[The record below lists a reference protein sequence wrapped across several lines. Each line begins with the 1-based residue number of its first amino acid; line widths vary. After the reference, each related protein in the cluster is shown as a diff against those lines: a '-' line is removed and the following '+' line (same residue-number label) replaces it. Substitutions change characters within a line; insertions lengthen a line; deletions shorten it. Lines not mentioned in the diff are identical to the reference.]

1 MKRIFASTK
10 FLTKSQMRNL
20 IKENC
25 PIRLFRHINIVND
38 GKLML
43 QYRIPSKIRGIDLSL
58 TTDLDKSAIDYL
70 INNEMDVSNIGGERW
85 MINNVRS
92 LQNQANSA
100 IKEYCRM
107 LNSEQSVRYNRR
119 IRELQDCINNQ
130 CTCNQTRRC
139 TQLWKDLRELALSQ
153 LNEEV

>member
-43 QYRIPSKIRGIDLSL
+43 QYRIPSKIHGINLSL
-58 TTDLDKSAIDYL
+58 TTDLDKSIIDYL
-70 INNEMDVSNIGGERW
+70 INNEMDVSRIGEEQW

-100 IKEYCRM
+100 IKEYCRT
-107 LNSEQSVRYNRR
+107 LRSEQAIRYNRR
-119 IRELQDCINNQ
+119 IRELQDYINSQ

-139 TQLWKDLRELALSQ
+139 AQLWKDLRELALSM

>member
-1 MKRIFASTK
+1 
-10 FLTKSQMRNL
+10 MRNL

-58 TTDLDKSAIDYL
+58 TTDLDKLAIDYL
-70 INNEMDVSNIGGERW
+70 INNEVDVSRSGNERW
-85 MINNVRS
+85 MINNVMR

-100 IKEYCRM
+100 IKEYCRT
-107 LNSEQSVRYNRR
+107 LP
-119 IRELQDCINNQ
+119 
-130 CTCNQTRRC
+130 QT
-139 TQLWKDLRELALSQ
+139 KA
-153 LNEEV
+153 VI